1 VSAWLPRWR
10 DSSIVRRSWRLAVP
24 VAVLILAAGAGSAS
38 AATVRT
44 PAPSASR
51 SAPPGTAVQRMVTDC
66 RDAMQSATSSATP
79 MMGGST
85 GTGMMDGSDA
95 AGMMGGS

>member
-1 VSAWLPRWR
+1 
-10 DSSIVRRSWRLAVP
+10 
-24 VAVLILAAGAGSAS
+24 
-38 AATVRT
+38 
-44 PAPSASR
+44 
-51 SAPPGTAVQRMVTDC
+51 MVTDC